1 MTFVSPKSVHTILSM
16 QLVSKYLEVTSNKQ
30 QPLDFDNQVMI
41 TIMITIIII
50 IIIIIIIASEPINE
64 AVVLLTI
71 LGNNL

>member
-1 MTFVSPKSVHTILSM
+1 M

-41 TIMITIIII
+41 TIMII
-50 IIIIIIIASEPINE
+50 IIIIIIIAFEPIKE
-64 AVVLLTI
+64 AVVLPTI

>member
-1 MTFVSPKSVHTILSM
+1 M

-41 TIMITIIII
+41 TIMI
-50 IIIIIIIASEPINE
+50 IIIIIIIAFEPIKE
-64 AVVLLTI
+64 AVVLPTI